1 MKSFVCNS
9 LSKQIK
15 VACAVIVIALV
26 LPACSTESPAIPA
39 TQELNSYMSPSVIN
53 ATGVVVPSQWASI
66 SVQSNGLVEKLHVT
80 EGQKVTVGEILM
92 TISGHDQL
100 IAQLESAKLN
110 QLQAQQQYDDLFDNW
125 EQAKAAAQLRL
136 AEAEKAYDKAVDR
149 RSWKEY
155 SHGSEEQIDSA
166 RADYIIAQDN
176 VDKLEDAFSGL
187 ADRAEDDLERAA
199 ALSQLA
205 AARQARDRAEA
216 NLNYLLEIPDAIE
229 VSEAE
234 GQLEVARAELSAAT
248 TDWEKLKEGPDPD
261 QLALIEAN
269 LNNARAQV
277 QAVETNLKNL
287 EPSAPFTGTVSK
299 LYVRENEWV
308 MPGQAVMLFGNLDDL
323 QVETTDLSEID
334 VAQLEPGLPVKVS
347 FDALSNVLV
356 DGKIER
362 ISPKAEQG
370 SGVNYTVMI
379 KMDQV
384 PEKLL
389 WGMTAFIDIE
399 LP

>member
-15 VACAVIVIALV
+15 VAYAVIVIALV
-26 LPACSTESPAIPA
+26 LPACSTESPAIPV

-199 ALSQLA
+199 ALSRLA

-216 NLNYLLEIPDAIE
+216 NLNYLLKIPDAIE
-229 VSEAE
+229 VSESE

-334 VAQLEPGLPVKVS
+334 VAQLEPDLPVKVS
-347 FDALSNVLV
+347 FDALPDVLV

-370 SGVNYTVMI
+370 SGVNYTVI
-379 KMDQV
+379 VKMDQV

-389 WGMTAFIDIE
+389 WGMTAFVDIE

>member
-1 MKSFVCNS
+1 MKLFIHNRFS
-9 LSKQIK
+9 LQIK
-15 VACAVIVIALV
+15 VHCTLIVITLILA
-26 LPACSTESPAIPA
+26 ACTAESPAA
-39 TQELNSYMSPSVIN
+39 ESTQQPNSYDMLSVIN

-66 SVQSNGLVEKLHVT
+66 SVQTSGVVEKLHVT
-80 EGQKVTVGEILM
+80 EGQKVAAGDILM
-92 TISGHDQL
+92 TLSGHDQL
-100 IAQLESAKLN
+100 IATLESAKLN
-110 QLQAQQQYDDLFDNW
+110 QLQAQQQYDNMFETW

-136 AEAEKAYDKAVDR
+136 AEAEKAYNKAVDR

-155 SHGSEEQIDSA
+155 SHGSEEQIDRA
-166 RADYIIAQDN
+166 RADFIIAQDN

-205 AARQARDRAEA
+205 GARQARDRAEA
-216 NLNYLLEIPDAIE
+216 NLNYLLKIPDAIE

-234 GQLEVARAELSAAT
+234 GQLEVARVEFSAAT
-248 TDWEKLKEGPDPD
+248 LDWEKVKEGPDPD

-269 LNNARAQV
+269 LNNTRAQV

-287 EPSAPFTGTVSK
+287 EPTAPFTGTVSK
-299 LYVRENEWV
+299 LSVRENEWV

-347 FDALSNVLV
+347 FDALPNVLV

-370 SGVNYTVMI
+370 SGVNYTVI
-379 KMDQV
+379 VKMDQV
-384 PEKLL
+384 PAKLL
-389 WGMTAFIDIE
+389 WGMTAFVDIE

>member
-1 MKSFVCNS
+1 MKSFVCKS

-26 LPACSTESPAIPA
+26 LPACTTESPTIPA
-39 TQELNSYMSPSVIN
+39 TQELNSYVLPSVIN

-125 EQAKAAAQLRL
+125 EQGKAAAQLRL

-216 NLNYLLEIPDAIE
+216 NLNYLLKIPDAIE
-229 VSEAE
+229 VSESE

-334 VAQLEPGLPVKVS
+334 VAQLEPDLPVKVS
-347 FDALSNVLV
+347 FDALPDVLV

-370 SGVNYTVMI
+370 SGVNYTVI
-379 KMDQV
+379 VKMDQV

-389 WGMTAFIDIE
+389 WGMTAFVDIE